1 MSLWR
6 KPPARR
12 RKKIFLTTAAGKTSL
27 APAVLDATMSARAI
41 SAAILFLVAL
51 AALELA
57 FGEAFYIYHP
67 VVTGNQRVPADEI
80 VAASQIETLHVVWLE
95 PERAARTLVNNMPGL
110 RAAFIWC
117 GLPAECVIQVLER
130 EPAFEWRQ
138 GQTRTWVDAEG
149 MAFPARGQ
157 TPDIPIVEAASSVP
171 ALLPGHQV
179 DHALV
184 STLLELVRVLPEVK
198 SFRYTTERGVEFN
211 DPQGN
216 WPVYVG
222 VGRSQP
228 GEMAAR
234 VTMWKAVAANLALRN
249 VRPKFVDVRY
259 PQAPYYG
266 K

>member
-12 RKKIFLTTAAGKTSL
+12 RKRLFMTTDTGETRLASDVFDAAT
-27 APAVLDATMSARAI
+27 SARAI
-41 SAAILFLVAL
+41 SVAILFLAVL

-57 FGEAFYIYHP
+57 LGEAFYIYSP
-67 VVTGNQRVPADEI
+67 AVTGNQRVSADEI
-80 VAASQIETLHVVWLE
+80 VAASQIETLHVLWLQ
-95 PERAARTLVNNMPGL
+95 PECAAKTLVNNMPGL

-117 GLPAECVIQVLER
+117 GLPAECTIQVLER

-149 MAFPARGQ
+149 VAFPARGQ
-157 TPDIPIVEAASSVP
+157 TPDIPLVEAAPGVP

-179 DHALV
+179 DRALV
-184 STLLELVRVLPEVK
+184 DTLLELVRVLPEVK
-198 SFRYTTERGVEFN
+198 SFRYTTERGVEFS

-222 VGRSQP
+222 VGRSEP

-234 VTMWKAVAANLALRN
+234 VAMWKALAANLASRN
-249 VRPKFVDVRY
+249 VQPKFVDVRY

>member
-12 RKKIFLTTAAGKTSL
+12 RKKIFMTTATGETRL
-27 APAVLDATMSARAI
+27 TPAVLDAAMSARAL
-41 SAAILFLVAL
+41 SVAILFLAVL

-57 FGEAFYIYHP
+57 LGEAFYIYNP
-67 VVTGNQRVPADEI
+67 AVTGNQRVPANEI
-80 VAASQIETLHVVWLE
+80 VAASQIETLHVLWLQ
-95 PERAARTLVNNMPGL
+95 PERAAKTLVNNMPGL

-117 GLPAECVIQVLER
+117 GLPAECAIQVLER

-149 MAFPARGQ
+149 VAFPARSQ
-157 TPDIPIVEAASSVP
+157 TPDIPVIEAAPGVP

-179 DHALV
+179 DRALV
-184 STLLELVRVLPEVK
+184 DTLLELVRVLPEAR

-216 WPVYVG
+216 WLVYVG
-222 VGRSQP
+222 VGRSEP

-234 VTMWKAVAANLALRN
+234 VAMWKAVAANLASRN

>member
-12 RKKIFLTTAAGKTSL
+12 RKKIFMTTATGETHL
-27 APAVLDATMSARAI
+27 VPAVLDAAMSARAI
-41 SAAILFLVAL
+41 SVATLFLVML
-51 AALELA
+51 AALELTL
-57 FGEAFYIYHP
+57 GEAFYIYNP
-67 VVTGNQRVPADEI
+67 AVTGNQRTPADEI
-80 VAASQIETLHVVWLE
+80 VAASQIETLHVLWLQ
-95 PERAARTLVNNMPGL
+95 PERAAKALVNNMPGL

-117 GLPAECVIQVLER
+117 GLPAECTIQVLER

-149 MAFPARGQ
+149 VVFPARGQ
-157 TPDIPIVEAASSVP
+157 TPDILVIEAAPGVP

-179 DHALV
+179 ERALV
-184 STLLELVRVLPEVK
+184 DTLLELARVLPEVK
-198 SFRYTTERGVEFN
+198 SFRYTTERGVEFS

-222 VGRSQP
+222 VGRSEP

-234 VTMWKAVAANLALRN
+234 VAMWKGLTANLASRN
-249 VRPKFVDVRY
+249 MRPKFVDVRY

>member
-1 MSLWR
+1 VSLWR

-12 RKKIFLTTAAGKTSL
+12 RRKLFMTTAAGETRL
-27 APAVLDATMSARAI
+27 VPAVLDAAMSARAI
-41 SAAILFLVAL
+41 SVVILFLAAL
-51 AALELA
+51 AALDLA
-57 FGEAFYIYHP
+57 LGEAFYIYHP
-67 VVTGNQRVPADEI
+67 AVTGNQRVPADEI
-80 VAASQIETLHVVWLE
+80 VAASQIETLHVLWLQ
-95 PERAARTLVNNMPGL
+95 PEHAAETLVNNMTEV
-110 RAAFIWC
+110 RSAFIWC
-117 GLPAECVIQVLER
+117 GLPAECAIQVLER

-149 MAFPARGQ
+149 VAFPARGQ
-157 TPDIPIVEAASSVP
+157 SPDVPVIEAASNVP

-179 DHALV
+179 DRALV
-184 STLLELVRVLPEVK
+184 NTLLELVRVLPEVK
-198 SFRYTTERGVEFN
+198 AFRYTTERGVEFS

-222 VGRSQP
+222 VERFEP

-234 VTMWKAVAANLALRN
+234 VAMWKAVAADLALRN
-249 VRPKFVDVRY
+249 VRPKYVDVRY